1 MGVFRV
7 RLSAGPPSQT
17 MANGNDYHRFHYLP
31 HWNYPRRLPGL
42 TGLYL
47 NTLLR
52 VLAMG
57 LIGIFI
63 PVFVF
68 KIGGGW
74 EALFIFYFIKE
85 FFLISTTIPT
95 AILIKKWGPDLL
107 TGIAAFTQL
116 LALIFLIKSQ
126 ASSSYLYWAAM
137 FLGIAIPLHWI
148 PYHLAF
154 SQESTRKIISRQ
166 LVTNALF
173 SKLAAAIAPLTGG
186 VIITLFG
193 FSTLYLTAGI
203 ILALSI
209 LPIFADQYNQ
219 RGESFS
225 LAKTKK
231 TFREKKLYPL
241 WRGFIGV
248 GIETTIYGIFWPI
261 FLYNCFGNLEKMGL
275 LSTISLL
282 SSVAVLSYLGKNG
295 QKKARKFFRF
305 GIITSAPNW
314 LIRTLISSFL
324 PLVMVD
330 ILYQLTTMFIWIP
343 VGSLVYHWGRIKEK
357 SFFVIRELAIH
368 LGVLITLGM
377 ALLIYYLQLNWRA
390 IFLLSILGLI
400 IVSNFYH
407 GFQKNK

>member
-1 MGVFRV
+1 MVND
-7 RLSAGPPSQT
+7 
-17 MANGNDYHRFHYLP
+17 NGYYRFHYLP
-31 HWNYPRRLPGL
+31 HWDYPQRLPGL

-74 EALFIFYFIKE
+74 EALFVFYFIKE
-85 FFLISTTIPT
+85 FFLISITIPT
-95 AILIKKWGPDLL
+95 AVLIKKWGPDLL

-116 LALIFLIKSQ
+116 LALFLLTKSQ
-126 ASSSYLYWAAM
+126 VNPNCLYWAAM
-137 FLGIAIPLHWI
+137 FFGIAIPLHWI

-166 LVTNALF
+166 LATNALF

-193 FSTLYLTAGI
+193 FSALYLIAGA
-203 ILALSI
+203 ILILSI

-219 RGESFS
+219 KGESFS
-225 LAKTKK
+225 FAKTKK
-231 TFREKKLYPL
+231 TFRERKLYPL
-241 WRGFIGV
+241 WRGFV
-248 GIETTIYGIFWPI
+248 GIGLETAIYGIFWPI
-261 FLYNCFGNLEKMGL
+261 FLYSCFGNLEKMGL

-282 SSVAVLSYLGKNG
+282 FSVAVLSYLGKNG
-295 QKKARKFFRF
+295 QKKAKKFFRF

-314 LIRTLISSFL
+314 LIRTLVSSFL
-324 PLVMVD
+324 PLVVVD
-330 ILYQLTTMFIWIP
+330 VLYQLTTMFIWIP
-343 VGSLVYHWGRIKEK
+343 VGSLVYRWGRTKEK
-357 SFFVIRELAIH
+357 SFFVIREFAIH
-368 LGVLITLGM
+368 LGVLIALGA
-377 ALLIYYLQLNWRA
+377 ALIIYYLQFNWKI